1 MANDYNLQLIRRKPI
16 NYNGL
21 LFHPISFGYICDN
34 IGLETFDK
42 LLIPFLI
49 TKDCLNIEDEK
60 LDSIDLFNDV
70 ILNDQNMLYSMAYVL
85 QLFCKCDN
93 VLQNN
98 FSIVLEF
105 KENPIS
111 KKDLDIGIIKKSMF
125 QKFLDK
131 FRKQEVVKTDIT
143 EKNQEVVTKTFTIDK
158 NNFDDICEI
167 IMKLNGKDK
176 IKVEKP
182 PKNMSERQRDV
193 WEKLQA
199 GRKRESE
206 KNNVHIYDMINV
218 CAFGGYYHIPIDE
231 IDTWSLW
238 EIMNCY
244 KARVNIKTYDDS
256 LKICLV
262 SGDAKSISDK
272 NHWHHKLMVRD

>member
-1 MANDYNLQLIRRKPI
+1 MKNDYNLELIRRKPI

-21 LFHPISFGYICDN
+21 LFHHISFGYICDN
-34 IGLETFDK
+34 IGLENFDK
-42 LLIPFLI
+42 LLTPFLI
-49 TKDCLNIEDEK
+49 TKDCLDIEDEK
-60 LDSIDLFNDV
+60 LDSLSLFDDI
-70 ILNDQNMLYSMAYVL
+70 ILNDENMLNSIAYIL

-93 VLQNN
+93 VLRNN
-98 FSIVLEF
+98 HSIILQFNDVELE
-105 KENPIS
+105 KRE
-111 KKDLDIGIIKKSMF
+111 KKSRLYDIFNRLF
-125 QKFLDK
+125 QLFCKKKETDNI
-131 FRKQEVVKTDIT
+131 EVDEI
-143 EKNQEVVTKTFTIDK
+143 ENIISQRIFTIDK
-158 NNFDDICEI
+158 NNFNDVSEI

-182 PKNMSERQRDV
+182 PKNMSDKQRDV

-206 KNNVHIYDMINV
+206 KNNVHIYDVINI
-218 CAFGGYYHIPIDE
+218 CEFGGNYHIPIEE

-244 KARVNIKTYDDS
+244 KARVNMKTYDDS

-262 SGDAKSISDK
+262 SGDSKSISDK
-272 NHWHHKLMVRD
+272 NHWHYKLMVRD